1 MPNTLTQSPIPRELF
16 TRERRRT
23 RMQNFLLRFEGT
35 REQRPTAAALFT
47 GAKPTSAAS
56 PTRTVATLSR

>member
-1 MPNTLTQSPIPRELF
+1 MTNTLPQSSIPRELF

-23 RMQNFLLRFEGT
+23 RMQDFLLRFEGS
-35 REQRPTAAALFT
+35 REQRPTATALFT
-47 GAKPTSAAS
+47 GAKSASVAS